1 MKLYKQIFK
10 DLGKDKFF
18 LFSSIVLAIIYVVAS
33 LYLPI
38 LAGDCVDLIVEK
50 GNVNFEKIFQIFI
63 IMGLLLVIAAI
74 AQYLLNLCN
83 NHLIYKYAASLRK
96 RTFEKLERLP
106 LKYLDSHPS
115 GDILS
120 RLSSDIEVVNDGLLI
135 GMNQLFIGVFTIV
148 MTLVFMFILNY
159 IMAIVVVVLT
169 PLSLFAAR
177 FIAKNINRYFYQQAS
192 YRGEQIAFIEEMMNN
207 QKVVRAFNY
216 EDKSEEDFSIITDK
230 LEDAMRKSSFF
241 SALPNP
247 VTRFVN
253 ALIYAVI
260 ILIGALLTIYNLGFS
275 VGLLMTFL
283 SFASKYAT
291 PFNDISSVITEI
303 ENALTCLKRVYEL
316 LDEED
321 EVSDKGNKN
330 LEAVEGNISLN
341 DVSFSYDVN
350 QKLIEDLSLN
360 VKKGQKIALVGP
372 TGCGKTTF
380 INLLMR
386 FYDVNNG
393 SISVDGHNIKAIT
406 RDSLRRNY
414 GMVLQDTYLRYGTIE
429 ENITMGD
436 NFTHEQVVEAAKM
449 SSCDH
454 FISLLKDGYNTLID
468 ENGGDF
474 SQGQKQLIAICRVM
488 LRLPPMLILDEATSS
503 IDTRTEIKIQQAFN
517 ILMKNKTSFI
527 VAHRLSTI
535 KDADIILVM
544 KDGNVIESGT
554 HQNLLKKKGFYYE
567 LYNSQFV
574 NEDN

>member
-18 LFSSIVLAIIYVVAS
+18 FFSSIILAIIYVVAS

-230 LEDAMRKSSFF
+230 LEDATRKSSFF

-316 LDEED
+316 LNEED
-321 EVSDKGNKN
+321 EISDKGNEN

-341 DVSFSYDVN
+341 DVSFSYDDSREIIHDFSATIKPGMKVA
-350 QKLIEDLSLN
+350 I
-360 VKKGQKIALVGP
+360 VGP
-372 TGCGKTTF
+372 TGAGKTTMV
-380 INLLMR
+380 NLLMR
-386 FYDVNNG
+386 FYEINKGDIYIDGVN
-393 SISVDGHNIKAIT
+393 T
-406 RDSLRRNY
+406 RDMKREEIHDIF
-414 GMVLQDTYLRYGTIE
+414 GMVLQDTWIFEGSLR
-429 ENITMGD
+429 ENMI
-436 NFTHEQVVEAAKM
+436 
-449 SSCDH
+449 
-454 FISLLKDGYNTLID
+454 YNTPNISD
-468 ENGGDF
+468 ERVKEAIKEAHLVHYVRSLPHGLDYEITDPQSISG
-474 SQGQKQLIAICRVM
+474 GQKQLITIARAMIKESP
-488 LRLPPMLILDEATSS
+488 LLILDEATSNV
-503 IDTRTEIKIQQAFN
+503 DTRTEEKIQEAMDR
-517 ILMKNKTSFI
+517 LTKGKTSFVI
-527 VAHRLSTI
+527 AHRLSTI
-535 KDADIILVM
+535 RNADLILVM
-544 KDGNVIESGT
+544 KDGNIIEQGT
-554 HQNLLKKKGFYYE
+554 HDSLMQENGFYAS
-567 LYNSQFV
+567 LYNSQFSFS
-574 NEDN
+574 

>member
-18 LFSSIVLAIIYVVAS
+18 LFSSIILAIIYVVAS

-230 LEDAMRKSSFF
+230 LEDAARKSSFF

-321 EVSDKGNKN
+321 EISDKGNEN

-350 QKLIEDLSLN
+350 QKLIEHLSLN

-436 NFTHEQVVEAAKM
+436 NFTREQVVEAAKM

-517 ILMKNKTSFI
+517 ILMKDKTSFI

-554 HQNLLKKKGFYYE
+554 HQDLLKKKGFYYE

-574 NEDN
+574 NENN

>member
-18 LFSSIVLAIIYVVAS
+18 LFSSIILAIIYVVAS

-230 LEDAMRKSSFF
+230 LEDAARKSSFF

-321 EVSDKGNKN
+321 EISDKGNES

-350 QKLIEDLSLN
+350 QKLIEHLSLN

-386 FYDVNNG
+386 FYDVNKG

-436 NFTHEQVVEAAKM
+436 NFTREQVVEAAKM
-449 SSCDH
+449 SSCNH

-517 ILMKNKTSFI
+517 ILMKDKTSFI

-554 HQNLLKKKGFYYE
+554 HQDLLKKKGFYYE

-574 NEDN
+574 NENN